1 MINAREARRRIV
13 RRCGYRITRRQPGV
27 RGQAMEEALAVMKSM
42 GFHPNVVIDGGANFG
57 QWARSIHPLFP
68 NARWHLIE
76 PQPTC
81 HPELAR
87 FAAKHRDMALHR
99 VALTQPGVREVS
111 LTGIGAD
118 GGSSGA
124 YISNS
129 EQSLEATGTIRCPAA
144 SLDDLFSSTISSAD
158 RSLLKLDLEGHE
170 LQALKGAIQLLERI
184 EVVVCEVAFFDIND
198 GGRPL
203 FTDIS
208 EFLLRHSFVLFDL
221 ASLNGRPRDE
231 RLRTG
236 DAIYAR
242 KNSFLVRDNRFD

>member
-1 MINAREARRRIV
+1 MGALHSSALPERAMASDRTPTNLSSRVGSIRREAPR
-13 RRCGYRITRRQPGV
+13 Y
-27 RGQAMEEALAVMKSM
+27 
-42 GFHPNVVIDGGANFG
+42 GAP
-57 QWARSIHPLFP
+57 S
-68 NARWHLIE
+68 
-76 PQPTC
+76 
-81 HPELAR
+81 
-87 FAAKHRDMALHR
+87 

-221 ASLNGRPRDE
+221 ASLNGRRRDE

>member
-42 GFHPNVVIDGGANFG
+42 GFHPNVVIDDGANFG
-57 QWARSIHPLFP
+57 QWTRSIHPLFP

-111 LTGIGAD
+111 LTGIGTD

-129 EQSLEATGTIRCPAA
+129 EQRNSDFSTASPSGSIKLPFIFVWLSRSGIRKE
-144 SLDDLFSSTISSAD
+144 I
-158 RSLLKLDLEGHE
+158 
-170 LQALKGAIQLLERI
+170 LERLQV
-184 EVVVCEVAFFDIND
+184 EM
-198 GGRPL
+198 
-203 FTDIS
+203 
-208 EFLLRHSFVLFDL
+208 
-221 ASLNGRPRDE
+221 
-231 RLRTG
+231 
-236 DAIYAR
+236 
-242 KNSFLVRDNRFD
+242 